1 VKALFYSIGITLTI
15 LGLTASNAAN
25 IALQL
30 DGKTYIEVP
39 DSESLNPKK
48 ALTIELWMKMESN
61 GGECLAK
68 DWGGQRDYI
77 FPELIDGTKIRF
89 VLWPQTKILDA
100 PGLVLK
106 KWQHHAGVWDGK
118 EMRIYVDGKK
128 IGASPYNAKELN
140 DSKASLYIGVGDSA
154 QWACT
159 GLIDEIR
166 IWEVAR
172 TEKEINDFMMNT
184 LMGDEPDLNTFDK
197 KNADDNTANKNNG
210 KKAAG
215 TPKYVDVTKELN
227 LKPLL
232 STAVNVRNKLAST
245 WGRIRRG
252 LAKP

>member
-1 VKALFYSIGITLTI
+1 MKSLFYSVGIALI
-15 LGLTASNAAN
+15 FLGLTASNAAN

-48 ALTIELWMKMESN
+48 ALTIEAWMKMESN

-100 PGLVLK
+100 PGLELK

-128 IGASPYNAKELN
+128 VGAAAYSAKELN

-159 GLIDEIR
+159 GIIDEIR
-166 IWEVAR
+166 IW
-172 TEKEINDFMMNT
+172 
-184 LMGDEPDLNTFDK
+184 
-197 KNADDNTANKNNG
+197 
-210 KKAAG
+210 
-215 TPKYVDVTKELN
+215 
-227 LKPLL
+227 
-232 STAVNVRNKLAST
+232 
-245 WGRIRRG
+245 
-252 LAKP
+252 